1 MSTESEKQVR
11 EPRASYATTAGTAVE
26 EHTLG
31 PLMATLSPLSPRVR
45 QAVQIIREFKIQE
58 QDQFLHLLPTL
69 LSISPE
75 DYGWLKMTEAAFEFW
90 DNDED
95 AIW

>member
-1 MSTESEKQVR
+1 
-11 EPRASYATTAGTAVE
+11 
-26 EHTLG
+26 
-31 PLMATLSPLSPRVR
+31 MATLSPLSPRVR
-45 QAVQIIREFKIQE
+45 QAAQIIREFKIQE
-58 QDQFLHLLPTL
+58 QDQFLHLFPTL

-75 DYGWLKMTEAAFEFW
+75 DYGWLKMAESAFEFW

>member
-1 MSTESEKQVR
+1 M
-11 EPRASYATTAGTAVE
+11 AVE

-31 PLMATLSPLSPRVR
+31 PLMTTLSPLSPRVR

-58 QDQFLHLLPTL
+58 QDQFPHLLPTL

-75 DYGWLKMTEAAFEFW
+75 DYGWLKMTESAFEFW